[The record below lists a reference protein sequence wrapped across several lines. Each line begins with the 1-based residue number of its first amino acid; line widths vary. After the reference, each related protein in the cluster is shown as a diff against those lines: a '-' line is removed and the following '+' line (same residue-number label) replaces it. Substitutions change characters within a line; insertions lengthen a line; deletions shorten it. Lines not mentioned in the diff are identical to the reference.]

1 LDWNAL
7 LLLLLAALGYLYR
20 SEWERRQA
28 VERQLSDRKYEVY
41 VTLMNTYFDVMKA
54 ARTNTPLDQEDLI
67 DRMNTLAKELILY
80 GSDEV
85 YKAYLL
91 WTETGRDGNVSI
103 KQFGKVVAAI
113 RKDMNPKTRV
123 TYEEVLRL
131 FINDF
136 EDAKGKGLLEG
147 IPLAAVEGTNTGNRL
162 P

>member
-1 LDWNAL
+1 MDWNAL

-54 ARTNTPLDQEDLI
+54 GRTNTPLDQEDLI

-85 YKAYLL
+85 YKEYLK
-91 WTETGRDGNVSI
+91 WTETGRGGSVSI
-103 KQFGKVVAAI
+103 NQFGKVVAAI
-113 RKDMNPKTRV
+113 RKDMNPKTKV

-131 FINDF
+131 FINDYD
-136 EDAKGKGLLEG
+136 DAKGKGLLEG
-147 IPLAAVEGTNTGNRL
+147 LPLTAVEETKTGNKL